1 MAQGLF
7 MVLWFRREGRRRRD
21 RFFDFLNAEDLLTFP
36 YLALNT
42 AYGRFQLHRVVA
54 QIIRVFLRG
63 FQGVFQGGHLRLRLP
78 DLFLALLIGPVAA
91 RQIPLLEIHGGQN
104 RPQSKG
110 QYGNHSLALAHGGF
124 REGGKAALRS
134 LS

>member
-7 MVLWFRREGRRRRD
+7 MVLWFRRGGRRRGG
-21 RFFDFLNAEDLLTFP
+21 RFFDFLNAENLFAFP
-36 YLALNT
+36 YLAFHT
-42 AYGRFQLHRVVA
+42 ANGRFQLHRVVA

-63 FQGVFQGGHLRLRLP
+63 FQGVLQGSHLGLGLA
-78 DLFLALLIGPVAA
+78 DLFLALLVGPVSAGQVA
-91 RQIPLLEIHGGQN
+91 LLEVDRGQD
-104 RPQSKG
+104 RPQSEG
-110 QYGNHSLALAHGGF
+110 EYGYHTLALAHCGF